1 MEYGGKQKIKKLCNF
16 YVSELHLSVM
26 LLPYLSRQI
35 NEDVEIT
42 TIFEKI
48 EKKNIGEI
56 LDKLNIKNKEKI
68 LKIILT
74 DSNKDANQKH
84 NTAIT
89 QQTNK
94 DENEKINNAKKKDIK
109 ENKDLIIIIGGNK
122 NYVAENHKNIT
133 KLINDFEDTKKFNS
147 AVKIIDCYNAD
158 EVGIDMRS
166 IVREHDGLLN
176 TSGEI
181 NICDL

>member
-1 MEYGGKQKIKKLCNF
+1 MEYVGQQNIKKLCNF
-16 YVSELHLSVM
+16 YVSDLHLSVM

-48 EKKNIGEI
+48 EKENIGEI

-68 LKIILT
+68 LNINWFN
-74 DSNKDANQKH
+74 SNKDA
-84 NTAIT
+84 
-89 QQTNK
+89 
-94 DENEKINNAKKKDIK
+94 NEKINNAIKKDIK

>member
-1 MEYGGKQKIKKLCNF
+1 MEYVGQQNIKKLCNF
-16 YVSELHLSVM
+16 YVSDLHLSVM

-48 EKKNIGEI
+48 EKENIGEI

-68 LKIILT
+68 LNINWFN
-74 DSNKDANQKH
+74 SNKDA
-84 NTAIT
+84 
-89 QQTNK
+89 
-94 DENEKINNAKKKDIK
+94 NEKINNAIKKDIK

-133 KLINDFEDTKKFNS
+133 KLINDFEDS